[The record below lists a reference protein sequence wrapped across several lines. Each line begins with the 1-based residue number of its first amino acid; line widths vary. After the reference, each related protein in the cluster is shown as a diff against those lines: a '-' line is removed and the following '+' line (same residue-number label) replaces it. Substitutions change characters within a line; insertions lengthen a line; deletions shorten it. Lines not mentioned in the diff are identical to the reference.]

1 MHVTIST
8 IFSFISVIDSETGE
22 WNGAPNFNVCGKKL
36 TATAFFPV
44 FRVYGIAPSSMCVV
58 GQYMLHMG
66 VALVSALTYHSQ
78 TLHISSDP
86 QHIYSC
92 GETCSVVNI
101 LEFRAC
107 HHVINCSPP
116 SYLAHLCE
124 LQGKLVPPEPMSAAN
139 TPYRLMMRHLLG
151 GSYSSPRPEHE
162 ALHHPDSCAA
172 ATATLGAA
180 LGAASSDFHARDSL
194 SVLHSTSGI
203 IHFELDSASAGS
215 AGGSPG
221 IPCGLGSYSTASSEA
236 PSSPGCSHVSASPSV
251 SGSSP
256 TLAPS
261 GPGAYSPESAASLGS
276 SGVVQSPS
284 SPSSPDNAG
293 DSVPPVGTTLRLEW
307 GAAAVYPAA
316 ALSPLALSSAA
327 QPPAVRTTCSR
338 LIDNTLALSPGSWA
352 GTPTYGEHG
361 PPLACIVCAW

>member
-116 SYLAHLCE
+116 PLLSSTSMRVAGEIGPAGANVGSKHALPPHDAPPTGGQLQLAPTRAR
-124 LQGKLVPPEPMSAAN
+124 GTAPP
-139 TPYRLMMRHLLG
+139 RQLR
-151 GSYSSPRPEHE
+151 GSYSDTGCSTGCSLQRLPCE
-162 ALHHPDSCAA
+162 
-172 ATATLGAA
+172 G
-180 LGAASSDFHARDSL
+180 L
-194 SVLHSTSGI
+194 SVCTA
-203 IHFELDSASAGS
+203 LDLRDYPFRAGF
-215 AGGSPG
+215 
-221 IPCGLGSYSTASSEA
+221 
-236 PSSPGCSHVSASPSV
+236 
-251 SGSSP
+251 
-256 TLAPS
+256 
-261 GPGAYSPESAASLGS
+261 
-276 SGVVQSPS
+276 
-284 SPSSPDNAG
+284 
-293 DSVPPVGTTLRLEW
+293 RL
-307 GAAAVYPAA
+307 
-316 ALSPLALSSAA
+316 
-327 QPPAVRTTCSR
+327 SR
-338 LIDNTLALSPGSWA
+338 QCW
-352 GTPTYGEHG
+352 
-361 PPLACIVCAW
+361 W